1 MMKKTKEQQADI
13 DRLNEISE
21 SIKGLYEE
29 RDFADAVNSDRSRI
43 KEIEEVIDKLYD
55 ERNHIRDRV
64 LRTELNEKLA
74 RIMDKWVLIPGFHT
88 ADEMDD
94 TKYFRLGKVVG
105 VEKWRGNNEFE
116 LVMDHL
122 VYLGHANKGDTYDH
136 AVQEIMFTNGDDKSK
151 HVVGDIDR
159 VKVITAR
166 KASKLIEEQMN
177 SVTRRLKR
185 MQDAALT
192 DYGEKEMYK

>member
-1 MMKKTKEQQADI
+1 MHNQEYQSDI
-13 DRLNEISE
+13 DRL
-21 SIKGLYEE
+21 
-29 RDFADAVNSDRSRI
+29 
-43 KEIEEVIDKLYD
+43 KEIETTVEKLYD
-55 ERNHIRDRV
+55 ERNRIRDRV
-64 LRTELNEKLA
+64 LRTELNEKLD

-88 ADEMDD
+88 VDEMDD
-94 TKYFRLGKVVG
+94 TKYYRLGKVVG

-122 VYLGHANKGDTYDH
+122 VYLGHAKKGDTYDH

-159 VKVITAR
+159 IKVITAR
-166 KASKLIEEQMN
+166 KASSLIDGQLN
-177 SVTRRLKR
+177 AVTRRLKR
-185 MQDAALT
+185 MQNAALQ